1 MPDDALWTVAERI
14 KELTDKVAELT
25 DMLREKLG
33 GWDTDNLNVTLY
45 TDNPI
50 MTTDKKGDK

>member
-1 MPDDALWTVAERI
+1 MDHALWEIVRSI
-14 KELTDKVAELT
+14 GELTNKVDELT

>member
-1 MPDDALWTVAERI
+1 MPDDALWAIAERI
-14 KELTDKVAELT
+14 KELTDKVDGLT
-25 DMLREKLG
+25 DMLRGKLG
-33 GWDTDNLNVTLY
+33 GWDMDNLNVTLY

>member
-14 KELTDKVAELT
+14 KELTDKVNELT

-50 MTTDKKGDK
+50 MTTNEKGDK

>member
-1 MPDDALWTVAERI
+1 MPDDALWTIAERI
-14 KELTDKVAELT
+14 KELTDKVDGLT

>member
-25 DMLREKLG
+25 DMLRGKLG

>member
-1 MPDDALWTVAERI
+1 MSDGALWAIAEQI
-14 KELTDKVAELT
+14 GGLTNKVNELT